1 LRYEQ
6 VIDAYM
12 AGIERRVAAGEPVAR
27 IASVASFFV
36 SRVDAKIDSRLP
48 TASTLR
54 GKVAIANARLAHAR
68 YLDRFGEDSSV
79 ADRRWL
85 ALRDH
90 GARPRRPLWASTGTK
105 DPAYLDV
112 LYVEKLI
119 TPGAI
124 STMPEATLHAFAD
137 HGDVGNALDVVRASQ
152 ALLQRARE
160 AGIDLT
166 AITDPLEREG
176 LQAFCDSYDALLS
189 CIEAKAKNARRAG
202 TRATRSRPPGR
213 AA

>member
-54 GKVAIANARLAHAR
+54 GKVAIANARLAH
-68 YLDRFGEDSSV
+68 
-79 ADRRWL
+79 
-85 ALRDH
+85 

-152 ALLQRARE
+152 AILQRARE

-166 AITDPLEREG
+166 AITDALEREG